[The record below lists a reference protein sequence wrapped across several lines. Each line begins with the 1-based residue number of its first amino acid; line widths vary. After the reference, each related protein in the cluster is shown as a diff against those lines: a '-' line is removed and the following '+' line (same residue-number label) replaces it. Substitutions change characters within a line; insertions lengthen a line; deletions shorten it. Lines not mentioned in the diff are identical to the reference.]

1 MRLDPDQG
9 VLVFTDGSAATSDR
23 SGGWAYV
30 ALDAYS
36 GLAEDSGGVTDTTI
50 SRMELQAPT
59 EALEML
65 AREYGACEVLIK
77 SDSQYVVRGFMDKS
91 RARRANVDMWDRLE
105 AAAALHT
112 YVEMAHVRGHKGH
125 VWNER
130 ADVLAG
136 QARRSVVRDLAAGQ
150 AAAREAIDRV
160 LQNAD
165 AEWIDAALA
174 AVAVTAQDQPLLT
187 TDDIWDLV
195 DDAHENRAMGA
206 VMTKA
211 RNLGWIKSSSET
223 VKSERPQCHARDIRV
238 WVSNLCPA

>member
-105 AAAALHT
+105 AAAALHV

-136 QARRSVVRDLAAGQ
+136 KARRGIVSVTKPDDVNALMERATEKLSPQHREKLLDSILLVALEKREFTADDVWAHSGVPETRGIGSLMVK
-150 AAAREAIDRV
+150 AARSGWCEKAGYVPKESAQGGRWQFTLWRSLVCEA
-160 LQNAD
+160 
-165 AEWIDAALA
+165 
-174 AVAVTAQDQPLLT
+174 
-187 TDDIWDLV
+187 
-195 DDAHENRAMGA
+195 
-206 VMTKA
+206 
-211 RNLGWIKSSSET
+211 
-223 VKSERPQCHARDIRV
+223 
-238 WVSNLCPA
+238 